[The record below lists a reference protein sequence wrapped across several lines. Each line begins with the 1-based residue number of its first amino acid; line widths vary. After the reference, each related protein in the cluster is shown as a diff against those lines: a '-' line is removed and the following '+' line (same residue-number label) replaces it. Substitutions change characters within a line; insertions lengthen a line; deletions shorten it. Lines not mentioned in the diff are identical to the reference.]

1 MRLCTAPIHLSKR
14 RFNDLAKRQL
24 HIAQRLNLNPIEHSI
39 WSTSTISVIKLDGSM
54 YFAMINSLAP
64 TIGNMEEPVNE
75 WVVKNQLDGNEDLW
89 EDEEWG
95 FYEDLSFKDDFE
107 DESDTFDED
116 MTQTNFKSID
126 VAFEDVS
133 KLALSEAEVFFD
145 AAGKEISKDE
155 FKKQLKSE
163 KEFVLSVCQCSPN
176 G

>member
-1 MRLCTAPIHLSKR
+1 
-14 RFNDLAKRQL
+14 
-24 HIAQRLNLNPIEHSI
+24 
-39 WSTSTISVIKLDGSM
+39 
-54 YFAMINSLAP
+54 MINSLAP

-126 VAFEDVS
+126 VAFEDIS
-133 KLALSEAEVFFD
+133 KLALSEADVFFD
-145 AAGKEISKDE
+145 DEILLFLLMVHRDNKNMCVCVLFVGILYLYIQYGKTLNS
-155 FKKQLKSE
+155 S
-163 KEFVLSVCQCSPN
+163 
-176 G
+176 

>member
-1 MRLCTAPIHLSKR
+1 
-14 RFNDLAKRQL
+14 
-24 HIAQRLNLNPIEHSI
+24 
-39 WSTSTISVIKLDGSM
+39 
-54 YFAMINSLAP
+54 
-64 TIGNMEEPVNE
+64 
-75 WVVKNQLDGNEDLW
+75 
-89 EDEEWG
+89 
-95 FYEDLSFKDDFE
+95 
-107 DESDTFDED
+107 

>member
-1 MRLCTAPIHLSKR
+1 
-14 RFNDLAKRQL
+14 
-24 HIAQRLNLNPIEHSI
+24 
-39 WSTSTISVIKLDGSM
+39 M
-54 YFAMINSLAP
+54 YFAMINSSDHM
-64 TIGNMEEPVNE
+64 IGNMEEPVNE
-75 WVVKNQLDGNEDLW
+75 WVVKNQLNGDEDAW

-95 FYEDLSFKDDFE
+95 FYEDLSFKDGFE

-145 AAGKEISKDE
+145 SAGKEISKDKFKQQLK
-155 FKKQLKSE
+155 FKKA
-163 KEFVLSVCQCSPN
+163 FVLSVCQCSPN

>member
-1 MRLCTAPIHLSKR
+1 
-14 RFNDLAKRQL
+14 
-24 HIAQRLNLNPIEHSI
+24 
-39 WSTSTISVIKLDGSM
+39 M

-95 FYEDLSFKDDFE
+95 FYEDLSFKDDFV

>member
-1 MRLCTAPIHLSKR
+1 
-14 RFNDLAKRQL
+14 
-24 HIAQRLNLNPIEHSI
+24 
-39 WSTSTISVIKLDGSM
+39 M
-54 YFAMINSLAP
+54 YFAMINSLDHM
-64 TIGNMEEPVNE
+64 IGNMEEPVNE
-75 WVVKNQLDGNEDLW
+75 WVVKNQLNGDEDAW

-95 FYEDLSFKDDFE
+95 FYEDLSFKDGFE

-145 AAGKEISKDE
+145 SSGKEISKGKFKQQLK
-155 FKKQLKSE
+155 FKKA
-163 KEFVLSVCQCSPN
+163 FVLSVCQCSPN